1 MPPTPRDENL
11 RAKFMPLIQKKANQ
25 LNIISGNAGNGWT
38 IRKTVAPGVKMIYV
52 VRMEHARV
60 EMWIHIGSDFSSQDE
75 SSSIHQHFLT
85 KKKEIE
91 SAYGGPLNWNHE
103 GRKTAFSI
111 QQDYNDFKLNE
122 TNKWDDWVKRMVND
136 MGNLDDAL
144 RPHYLAN

>member
-1 MPPTPRDENL
+1 
-11 RAKFMPLIQKKANQ
+11 
-25 LNIISGNAGNGWT
+25 
-38 IRKTVAPGVKMIYV
+38 MIYV

-122 TNKWDDWVKRMVND
+122 FKGKKYFSVQKKSKFKKKF
-136 MGNLDDAL
+136 
-144 RPHYLAN
+144 